1 VVASGD
7 SEHEWLAP
15 PPAGLGDGRPAPQWD
30 EGVLQA
36 LYEVAFSEKDTETI
50 GVLVG
55 QLSMGPAPA
64 RIAAMIPAGKARP
77 PERARLTHQAWAYVY
92 DMMSRHYG
100 RLEIVGW
107 WLSRPGP
114 STDVD
119 AGELAAA
126 AQTFAKPGQFG
137 FVFDSVHRRAAYY
150 VLDVGGYR
158 RAHEQP
164 VPRQITRAR
173 PTRDAT
179 VRSGATVFTGG
190 VVLGVAAWVALGAPG
205 LLLSR
210 SGAR

>member
-1 VVASGD
+1 MVASQD
-7 SEHEWLAP
+7 TEHELAVP
-15 PPAGLGDGRPAPQWD
+15 QAGFGEGRPAPQWD

-36 LYEVAFSEKDTETI
+36 LYEVAFSERDTETI

-55 QLSMGPAPA
+55 QLSLGPAPA

-77 PERARLTHQAWAYVY
+77 PERARLNHQAWAYVY
-92 DMMSRHYG
+92 DMMTRHYG
-100 RLEIVGW
+100 GLEIVGW

-119 AGELAAA
+119 GDELSAA

-158 RAHEQP
+158 RAQEQP

-179 VRSGATVFTGG
+179 VRTGVTAFTGG
-190 VVLGVAAWVALGAPG
+190 VLLGVAAWVALGAPG

-210 SGAR
+210 NGAR

>member
-1 VVASGD
+1 VVASQDGD
-7 SEHEWLAP
+7 RELAEP
-15 PPAGLGDGRPAPQWD
+15 QAGFGEGSPAPQWD
-30 EGVLQA
+30 DGVLRA
-36 LYEVAFSEKDTETI
+36 LYEVAFSEEDTEAI

-55 QLSMGPAPA
+55 QLSLGPAPA

-77 PERARLTHQAWAYVY
+77 PERARLTHEAWAYVY
-92 DMMSRHYG
+92 DMMSRHYVG
-100 RLEIVGW
+100 LEIVGW

-150 VLDVGGYR
+150 VLDMGGYR
-158 RAHEQP
+158 RAQEQP
-164 VPRQITRAR
+164 VPRLITRAR

-179 VRSGATVFTGG
+179 VRSGVAAFTGG
-190 VVLGVAAWVALGAPG
+190 IVLGVAAWVALGTPG

-210 SGAR
+210 SDAR